1 MPTTTQTSSTGD
13 QLLAF
18 GALLGRSGKI
28 IESEISGSSMG
39 STLPAGRRI
48 RIRPLLPDEYRPGQ
62 VVAFVSGN
70 TILAHR
76 IIFRSRQGALTRGDN
91 RSLCDFPVPG
101 PSLLNE
107 VNWQIFLALTSQDL
121 YPYMASR
128 LEPYIDCIETPREWD
143 VLLNA
148 RRRTAVHNLRLR
160 HELGRVIEA
169 LRESGIPAL
178 ALKGVVL
185 AYTTYADPS
194 LRPMT
199 DLDLLVPTGKREMAV
214 DVLRKVG
221 FEYPEG
227 VDAIQRE
234 HCQRLAPAQEF
245 CPPLRL
251 TGSKVLLEVHSQLE
265 CSEPVLRIAA
275 QEFWS
280 RSVTI
285 DLKGL
290 TVRTLCPEDF
300 LLHLCLHQSRAHRF
314 ETGLRP
320 VVDLKVLLE
329 SRRDWNWTR
338 IAATSMRSRSAGW
351 MYLTLEAARDLVG
364 APVPDLFFQS
374 LPRPFGLPSLRRLAE
389 EQLLSAQCEKPRLPV
404 IPSLLAQNSWRNRTR
419 MFFTRMRLVRREE
432 LGPGPAH
439 VRRIRLARLS

>member
-1 MPTTTQTSSTGD
+1 VNPQAENNAERR
-13 QLLAF
+13 LLL
-18 GALLGRSGKI
+18 ALLGNRK
-28 IESEISGSSMG
+28 EAMDR
-39 STLPAGRRI
+39 AG
-48 RIRPLLPDEYRPGQ
+48 
-62 VVAFVSGN
+62 FV
-70 TILAHR
+70 
-76 IIFRSRQGALTRGDN
+76 
-91 RSLCDFPVPG
+91 
-101 PSLLNE
+101 SLLNE

-389 EQLLSAQCEKPRLPV
+389 EQIWSARCEKPRLPL
-404 IPSLLAQNSWRNRTR
+404 IPSLLAEHSWRNRTR

-439 VRRIRLARLS
+439 VRLIRLARLSYRRMLVTIKILIPRFRHAWEGGQWNVGAVWNTARLTRHANTLFRRVEQESGTAAGESIAAASGTGTLVS